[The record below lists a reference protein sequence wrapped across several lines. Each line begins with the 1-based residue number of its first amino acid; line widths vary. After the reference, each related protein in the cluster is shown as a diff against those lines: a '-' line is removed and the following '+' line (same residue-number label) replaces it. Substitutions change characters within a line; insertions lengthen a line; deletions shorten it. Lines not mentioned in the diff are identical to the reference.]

1 MDDEEVLAN
10 TGQAMLERLGY
21 EVKARTSSIEALEAF
36 RAQPDKFDLV
46 VTDQTMPNMT
56 GVELIKELRQIRSNI
71 PIVLCTGYSEMIDKK
86 KAKEMGISFVLKP
99 VVMSEIAN
107 TVREVLVAGVAYE
120 KVSQEKTALH

>member
-1 MDDEEVLAN
+1 
-10 TGQAMLERLGY
+10 MLERLGY